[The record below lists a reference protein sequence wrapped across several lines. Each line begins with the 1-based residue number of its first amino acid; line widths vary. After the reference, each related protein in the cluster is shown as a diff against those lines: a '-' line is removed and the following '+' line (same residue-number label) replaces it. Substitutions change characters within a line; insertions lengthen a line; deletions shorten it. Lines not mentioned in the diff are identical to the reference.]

1 MRMQEKVIDNKN
13 RLIVKSSSTWIKYRK
28 IETLGILSAY
38 LVLLV
43 GVTILDRRNFLK
55 DLVLLCVLLCLI
67 MPLWLWMVWNEG
79 RTVFIDKNGCT
90 IEFLSL
96 YKKTY
101 PWSKIGVRQLRSKIG
116 GWEYEGV
123 LFSASKSKKTLAS
136 HKCTEY
142 LLKHP
147 LSSFVVNFEGKHNRM
162 TLGRPFFYDSVEK
175 PSPFVKTIHGEITAV
190 DKEIF
195 LKKMKEWNVKL
206 ETERSIDNN
215 NYLFGK
221 KAIKTKEVEG
231 QWKLIMVG
239 IEVVLIVVLI
249 KLYFLGKNMA
259 LSLAVSPIL
268 FIITT
273 IYVYLKQLKGYSLI
287 MDEKGCAQR
296 FLFLSKHYS
305 WKNLRVKLV
314 ASEESHCGEGVLFI
328 KKKSGKSGN
337 SSSTSETFSYASL
350 HPYSSFVANFEVP
363 GKMYGEKDALHEISK
378 ELFLEKMKEWG
389 VEVEGLPKEE

>member
-1 MRMQEKVIDNKN
+1 
-13 RLIVKSSSTWIKYRK
+13 
-28 IETLGILSAY
+28 
-38 LVLLV
+38 
-43 GVTILDRRNFLK
+43 
-55 DLVLLCVLLCLI
+55 
-67 MPLWLWMVWNEG
+67 
-79 RTVFIDKNGCT
+79 
-90 IEFLSL
+90 
-96 YKKTY
+96 
-101 PWSKIGVRQLRSKIG
+101 
-116 GWEYEGV
+116 
-123 LFSASKSKKTLAS
+123 
-136 HKCTEY
+136 
-142 LLKHP
+142 
-147 LSSFVVNFEGKHNRM
+147 
-162 TLGRPFFYDSVEK
+162 
-175 PSPFVKTIHGEITAV
+175 
-190 DKEIF
+190 
-195 LKKMKEWNVKL
+195 
-206 ETERSIDNN
+206 
-215 NYLFGK
+215 
-221 KAIKTKEVEG
+221 
-231 QWKLIMVG
+231 
-239 IEVVLIVVLI
+239 
-249 KLYFLGKNMA
+249 MA